1 MRVRKVSV
9 AAGGTFSEMSPVKS
23 LALLLAV
30 LMFVVSPALAQK
42 PKSGSGRPK
51 VYNHI
56 TSAGSPFDKIIRETF
71 ATKFDLVDLSDSD
84 GYTRPKLIAGAI
96 PTTAKSELGLPLKG
110 YVLAAFIVATDGRVT
125 NEVILRSTDERL
137 HATIL
142 NAMRKWRFEPAL
154 RKGIAISTT
163 AVQVFEIQ
171 KP

>member
-1 MRVRKVSV
+1 M
-9 AAGGTFSEMSPVKS
+9 
-23 LALLLAV
+23 V
-30 LMFVVSPALAQK
+30 LMLTVSPALAQK
-42 PKSGSGRPK
+42 PTAGAGRQK

-56 TSAGSPFDKIIRETF
+56 TPAGSPFDKIVRETF
-71 ATKFDLVDLSDSD
+71 SEKFDLVDLPDSD
-84 GYTRPKLIAGAI
+84 GYTRPKLVAGEI
-96 PTTAKSELGLPLKG
+96 PTTAKSEFGVALKG
-110 YVLAAFIVATDGRVT
+110 NVLAAFIITIDGRVT

-137 HATIL
+137 HAIVL